1 MKRNETVESIEKFKA
16 RRKALIES
24 QNYLGP
30 KILEKLKMHCPC
42 CAKRRYVIAG
52 FINAF
57 RHAERIEQFNKM
69 AEFYG
74 FQQACKHNAVIH
86 AGYDD
91 VRVPLAAIRRK
102 EK

>member
-1 MKRNETVESIEKFKA
+1 MKRNETVESIEEFKA

-24 QNYLGP
+24 QNYLVP
-30 KILEKLKMHCPC
+30 KILEKLKMHSPC

-57 RHAERIEQFNKM
+57 RHAESIEQFNKM

-86 AGYDD
+86 AGYD